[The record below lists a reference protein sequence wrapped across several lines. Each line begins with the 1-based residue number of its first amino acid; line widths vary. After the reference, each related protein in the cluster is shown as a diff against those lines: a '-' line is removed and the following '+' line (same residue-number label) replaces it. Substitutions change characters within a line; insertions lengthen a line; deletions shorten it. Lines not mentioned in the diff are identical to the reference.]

1 MTAYRYGKDGLVADY
16 LRAGGGFGLMAL
28 LVFGSSAG
36 PVLRVFLAML
46 AVVFA
51 VYGLRTWQRQYTAVI
66 ADEDGISTAGLI
78 RASLA
83 WDDLGAMKLN
93 YYSTKREKG
102 GGWMQLIL
110 GGAGKRLKIEST
122 LEGFDQVVALA
133 ARQAGARRLELS
145 PTTLENLHT
154 LGVEPDQALMGEERT

>member
-1 MTAYRYGKDGLVADY
+1 MTAYRYRRDGLVADY

-28 LVFGSSAG
+28 LFFGPSAG
-36 PVLRVFLAML
+36 PVVRFILVML
-46 AVVFA
+46 AVLFA

-83 WDDLGAMKLN
+83 WGDLTSMKLS

-122 LEGFDQVVALA
+122 LEDFDQVVALA
-133 ARQAGARRLELS
+133 ARHAGARRLELS
-145 PTTLENLHT
+145 PTTLENLRS
-154 LGVEPDQALMGEERT
+154 LGVEPDHALMPEERT

>member
-1 MTAYRYGKDGLVADY
+1 MTAYRYRRDGLVADY
-16 LRAGGGFGLMAL
+16 LRAGGGFGLMTL
-28 LVFGSSAG
+28 LFFGSSAG
-36 PVLRVFLAML
+36 PVVRFILVML
-46 AVVFA
+46 AVLFA
-51 VYGLRTWQRQYTAVI
+51 VYGLRTWRRQYTAVI

-83 WDDLGAMKLN
+83 WGDLTSMKLS

-145 PTTLENLHT
+145 PTTLENLRS
-154 LGVEPDQALMGEERT
+154 LGVEPDHALMPEERT